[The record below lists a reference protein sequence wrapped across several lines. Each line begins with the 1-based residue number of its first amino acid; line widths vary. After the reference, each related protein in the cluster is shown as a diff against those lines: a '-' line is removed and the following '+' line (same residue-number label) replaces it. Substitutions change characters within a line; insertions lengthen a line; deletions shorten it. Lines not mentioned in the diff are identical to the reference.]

1 MKVKISLFLTL
12 LLLNSASVFAEQ
24 ESVGEQMERYVQM
37 PPVIRIAAPIV
48 SAEKNG
54 REEWVGITLMG
65 PLRNTDFYG
74 IHFAY
79 LIENNSGSVL
89 NGISIAT
96 YGNAELCNG
105 LQLGLLLNESNANGW
120 QFGII
125 GNQASYCRGW
135 QFGFING
142 QRTDRA

>member
-1 MKVKISLFLTL
+1 
-12 LLLNSASVFAEQ
+12 
-24 ESVGEQMERYVQM
+24 
-37 PPVIRIAAPIV
+37 
-48 SAEKNG
+48 
-54 REEWVGITLMG
+54 MG

-125 GNQASYCRGW
+125 GNQASYCADGSSGSSPGKELTGLQTAFQLLTENRDTDLARMPTGAEKNGSF
-135 QFGFING
+135 QIGFVNQSAESAI
-142 QRTDRA
+142 QDRISQISLPKVFVHQLD